1 MSKAHASAST
11 GCSDRIVRYAD
22 LVAST
27 KAFIDT
33 KTPGSD
39 KKENFC
45 LIGPGVAED
54 PNQHVHIRIPHG
66 FNIGGARQPPGCKNS
81 HHSHVSEEVFFVH
94 EGDWKFSWGE
104 DGSDGEAVLSA
115 GDTISIPVNVFRG
128 FENVGTG
135 NGFLLAILGRDDPG
149 FVSWAPYVF
158 EAAKD
163 HGLVLLEDG
172 QLLDTSA
179 GELIPPSA
187 KVQDG
192 PTTEQLEQFRRM
204 SLNEMLE
211 CVLLESDIRYQS
223 DTALCV
229 NDGIREA
236 AILGPANELENLPA
250 GKMAWNHGFC
260 ARRLQLEPGA
270 AISAHSR
277 MEEEVIFVH
286 KGELEITVD
295 QDDCLLGLG
304 DVITT
309 PINSKR
315 SFRNKTNE
323 VCDLIIV
330 RRGNQPQTPVW

>member
-1 MSKAHASAST
+1 MSKAQASAST
-11 GCSDRIVRYAD
+11 GCSDRVVRYAD
-22 LVAST
+22 LIAST
-27 KAFIDT
+27 TAFIDT

-54 PNQHVHIRIPHG
+54 PKQHVHIRIPHG

-81 HHSHVSEEVFFVH
+81 HHSHISEEVFFVH

-104 DGSDGEAVLSA
+104 DGSDGEAILSA

-158 EAAKD
+158 EAAKG

-179 GELIPPSA
+179 GDEIPQSA
-187 KVQDG
+187 KIQQG
-192 PTTEQLEQFRRM
+192 PTSEQLSQFRRM
-204 SLNEMLE
+204 SLDEMLE
-211 CVLLESDIRYQS
+211 CVLLESDVSYGEDS
-223 DTALCV
+223 ALCV
-229 NDGIREA
+229 NDGIKEA
-236 AILGPANELENLPA
+236 AILGPANELEKLPA
-250 GKMAWNHGFC
+250 GKMAWKHGFC
-260 ARRLQLEPGA
+260 ARRMQLEPGA
-270 AISAHSR
+270 EIAAHTRS
-277 MEEEVIFVH
+277 EEEVIFVH
-286 KGELEITVD
+286 EGELDMSVD
-295 QDDCLLGLG
+295 ADRCQLGRG

-315 SFRNKTNE
+315 SFRNSGDT

-330 RRGNQPQTPVW
+330 RRGDQPQAPVW